1 MLRRRQRQQ
10 SEIAEQCAG
19 GEISKKTH
27 TERNI
32 HLQRTAVEREE
43 ILQRRRETMTA
54 PQLETRIAEVETK
67 TAGVETRTG
76 EVETVRDTNIANWS
90 QYIFICRYTCSSSND
105 QISHTYAYHK

>member
-1 MLRRRQRQQ
+1 MKQNFKKSRHAEGERTTLTAAEQEQRQGQLLRRRQRQQ

-54 PQLETRIAEVETK
+54 PQLETRIAEVET
-67 TAGVETRTG
+67 RTG
-76 EVETVRDTNIANWS
+76 EVETVRDTNIAN
-90 QYIFICRYTCSSSND
+90 
-105 QISHTYAYHK
+105 